1 MSQASH
7 PLLQGAMKGDE
18 TLIDLGCGD
27 RHFILSG
34 LVGRTISLHQIPQN
48 IGTGGT
54 IFLVE
59 WLSFLCLTTH
69 RSGWTGYTGF
79 LAYFTSHR

>member
-34 LVGRTISLHQIPQN
+34 LVGGVISFHN
-48 IGTGGT
+48 I
-54 IFLVE
+54 L
-59 WLSFLCLTTH
+59 
-69 RSGWTGYTGF
+69 
-79 LAYFTSHR
+79 